1 MKSYTAAET
10 VQATPEHLWQILTDA
25 GAYADWDNGITSVEG
40 TMTENSHITV
50 HPTGDG
56 SAHDITITEIA
67 PERRMVWEE
76 GMPLGLFRE
85 IRTFRLLSER
95 EGTTRVSISEEVSG
109 PLSMFRKKRIDA
121 VQGEIDHLAA
131 GLKAAA
137 EAA

>member
-10 VQATPEHLWQILTDA
+10 IQATPEQLWQLLTDA
-25 GAYADWDNGITSVEG
+25 GSYSEWDNGINNVEG
-40 TMTENSHITV
+40 SITENSHITV
-50 HPTGDG
+50 HPKGD
-56 SAHDITITEIA
+56 SSPHDITVTEIA
-67 PERRMVWEE
+67 PERRMVWRE

-85 IRTFRLLSER
+85 VRTFRLLSER

-109 PLSMFRKKRIDA
+109 PLSMFRKKRLEA
-121 VQGEIDHLAA
+121 VQGELDQFAA